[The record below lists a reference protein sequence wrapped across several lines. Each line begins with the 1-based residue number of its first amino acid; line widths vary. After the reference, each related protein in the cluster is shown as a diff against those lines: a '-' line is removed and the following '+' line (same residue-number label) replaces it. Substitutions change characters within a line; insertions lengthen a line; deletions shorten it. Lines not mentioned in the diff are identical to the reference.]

1 MLSQKSRT
9 APTPTLENVYGNRTM
24 VGGSFSQNICSW
36 LFVWQIFRYLQSL
49 VVVNVTVPERESS
62 TLVETYIRSI

>member
-1 MLSQKSRT
+1 MLLQLSFYCFVLVFYSSWVLWSGKVYQPKS
-9 APTPTLENVYGNRTM
+9 
-24 VGGSFSQNICSW
+24 SFPPS
-36 LFVWQIFRYLQSL
+36 VWQIFRYLQSL